1 MRTILSFSRMAHVCN
16 KNATLGICS
25 LVYIEVWKEAVRM
38 RVLGLDGGDRRK
50 AVRDKIA
57 AQLIQNYLD
66 VQRASAS
73 LPDQ

>member
-1 MRTILSFSRMAHVCN
+1 
-16 KNATLGICS
+16 
-25 LVYIEVWKEAVRM
+25 M

-57 AQLIQNYLD
+57 AQLILQNYLD

-73 LPDQ
+73 LPDR

>member
-16 KNATLGICS
+16 KNATLGIRS
-25 LVYIEVWKEAVRM
+25 LVYIEVWKEVVRM
-38 RVLGLDGGDRRK
+38 LLGLDGGDRRK
-50 AVRDKIA
+50 AVRDEIA
-57 AQLIQNYLD
+57 VQLMQNYLD